1 MTAVLPRTRPSA
13 APSAAP
19 SAPCRTAFP
28 PEPVDRRARYWD
40 AGVAAW
46 RPSPGPR

>member
-1 MTAVLPRTRPSA
+1 MTAVLPRTRP
-13 APSAAP
+13 APGP
-19 SAPCRTAFP
+19 STRPTFP

-46 RPSPGPR
+46 RPSPGTRGR